1 LRVAQSYEIRIG
13 DEVEARLPG
22 LACFSYRF
30 TGARVGTANRKIESL
45 RDRVLASARER
56 VQNAM
61 DVRRLPSLAAF
72 SRAFPEL
79 VRSARKPWLDELYRT
94 VSRRDPFPVVND
106 ALDLGRLLA
115 LHYCLPISFLDVS
128 TLAPPLIVRI
138 APPGAVLKTPT
149 DKMVDLADLPV
160 LWDSAGPVGPPLF
173 ESLRAMPTRRTTDLL
188 LVAFDPPVEPRLDE
202 AELRSRSANWLAS
215 LLGSRPVEG

>member
-1 LRVAQSYEIRIG
+1 MKSRRAFRVSPASR
-13 DEVEARLPG
+13 
-22 LACFSYRF
+22 YRF
-30 TGARVGTANRKIESL
+30 TGARVGIANRKIEPL

-79 VRSARKPWLDELYRT
+79 LRSARKPWLDELFRT

-115 LHYCLPISFLDVS
+115 LHYGVPDRRSWMWRRSRRRSSCGSRPQARRSRRQPARSVE
-128 TLAPPLIVRI
+128 
-138 APPGAVLKTPT
+138 
-149 DKMVDLADLPV
+149 LADLPV

-173 ESLRAMPTRRTTDLL
+173 ESLRAMPTRRTTELL

-202 AELRSRSANWLAS
+202 ADLRSRSANWLGS
-215 LLGSRPVEG
+215 LLGSQPV